1 LIATEIQNGQPATT
15 GYPLT
20 LVIPCFNESAG
31 LDQLED
37 RLESLLSV
45 PARHPIREVIFVDD
59 GSQDETLAG
68 LERRFRDKSW
78 ARIVHHEENRG
89 IAGAI
94 KTGIQHA
101 QCDWVATMDADCTY
115 DPSQLEML
123 AERLSDDVSVVTA
136 SPYHPAGKV
145 IGVPAWRLWLS
156 RLAST
161 AYRFLF
167 HNHLYTYTSCF
178 RIYRKSSLSSLP
190 ITQDGFVGI
199 AEILW
204 QIDRRGGRII
214 EVPATLST
222 RRVGYSKMR
231 TLPVIL
237 QHMRFMTQAFFR
249 NLYPARSDK

>member
-1 LIATEIQNGQPATT
+1 MIATETQNDHPATA
-15 GYPLT
+15 GYQLT
-20 LVIPCFNESAG
+20 LVIPCFNEASG
-31 LDQLED
+31 LDQLAD

-68 LERRFRDKSW
+68 LKQRFRDKSW
-78 ARIVHHEENRG
+78 ARIVHHETNRG

-94 KTGIQHA
+94 KTGIQNAHY
-101 QCDWVATMDADCTY
+101 DWVATMDADCTY
-115 DPSQLEML
+115 DPSQLEIL
-123 AERLSDDVSVVTA
+123 AESLSEDVAVVTA
-136 SPYHPAGKV
+136 SPYHPAGQV

-167 HNHLYTYTSCF
+167 NHPLHTYTSCF

-190 ITQDGFVGI
+190 STQDGFVGI

-204 QIDRRGGRII
+204 QIDRRGERII

-231 TLPVIL
+231 TIPVIA
-237 QHMRFMTQAFFR
+237 QHMRFMTQAFFY
-249 NLYPARSDK
+249 NFYSARFGK